1 MANNRS
7 PKNKI
12 KALILL
18 LCLILVLG
26 LGLAVGGTVAYVMTA
41 SNAVQNEFAAGYVR
55 SYVDGNGIVTNL
67 GNTDAYIRA
76 YVVVNWMDAKGNV
89 YAIAP
94 DYSISTN
101 SGWTCVDGIYYY
113 NSSVPAGQTTTNGPA
128 TVSVTGSVPSDA
140 YTLSIEYVAE
150 AIQAKGMGDGVNSAQ
165 AAWSAA
171 VTRPVG

>member
-1 MANNRS
+1 MAKNRS
-7 PKNKI
+7 PKNKR

-18 LCLILVLG
+18 LCLILV

-67 GNTDAYIRA
+67 GNTDAYVRA
-76 YVVVNWMDAKGNV
+76 YVVVNWMDAEGNV

-94 DYSISTN
+94 DYSIAAN

-113 NSSVPAGQTTTNGPA
+113 NSVVPAGGTTTNGPA
-128 TVSVTGSVPSDA
+128 TVSVTGSAPEG
-140 YTLSIEYVAE
+140 YELSIEYVAE
-150 AIQAKGMGDGVNSAQ
+150 AIQAKGMGDDVDSAQ
-165 AAWSAA
+165 AAWFAA
-171 VTRPVG
+171 VTRPVS

>member
-1 MANNRS
+1 MAKNRS
-7 PKNKI
+7 PKNKR

-18 LCLILVLG
+18 LCIVLV

-41 SNAVQNEFAAGYVR
+41 SDGVQNEFAAGYVR
-55 SYVDGNGIVTNL
+55 SSVNAAGQVTNL

-101 SGWTCVDGIYYY
+101 SGWTCGADGIYYY

-128 TVSVTGSVPSDA
+128 SVNVNGSAPEG
-140 YTLSIEYVAE
+140 YELSIEYVAE
-150 AIQAKGMGDGVNSAQ
+150 AIQAKGMGDDVDSAQ

-171 VTRPVG
+171 VTRPVS